1 MELRK
6 YYEGRVNRIVSLELS
21 ELLKPKIKIRLAELD
36 MQQQELAEKLGVTK
50 QTMNGWVRG
59 RVKPPLET
67 AFLIAKEL
75 GCKVDDLWSYEE

>member
-1 MELRK
+1 MNK
-6 YYEGRVNRIVSLELS
+6 IVSLELS
-21 ELLKPKIKIRLAELD
+21 ELLKSKMKIRLAELD

-67 AFLIAKEL
+67 AFVIAKEL
-75 GCKVDDLWSYEE
+75 KCKVDDLWELN